1 MLSYCCDNNNYFEG
15 GINLKIRTMEQELQ
29 QDDFYFDRESR
40 DAMFTQVNT
49 TTKHVS
55 VLSQTAI
62 KNKISS
68 HDYDKFKREKVVNA
82 YFRFRP
88 DKNVF
93 YFEEEGRRYF
103 NTYRPP
109 HWLKDQFNDCEEP
122 TFKKTTCPQLY
133 TKFFEHLTNNDQDS
147 IEYIYDWVTNSLLG
161 RKNECYLTL
170 IGNSGVGKGV
180 FAKMLRLI
188 HEESY
193 HCTNQ
198 RYTESQF
205 NGTICGKTLLYLN
218 EIQVQN
224 DTQANKIK
232 LLSDDE
238 IEIEAK
244 GKETIKVD
252 NFINVLIT
260 TNNIDNF
267 KMGPDDRR
275 LSIVNLNTDNLQESL
290 TSEEITKFSTDK
302 ELNKQFIS
310 FLLTRPIKNNMNQK
324 FEGEYAQEIRSLNL
338 EPHELWIINDYIP
351 SLTAGQEVSVRD
363 FKPILLAKFP
373 QIKQYGRTK
382 LSTLQTIGGFEVKKK
397 IVHGAKKLQM
407 WYIIK

>member
-1 MLSYCCDNNNYFEG
+1 
-15 GINLKIRTMEQELQ
+15 MEQELQ
-29 QDDFYFDRESR
+29 QDDFYFDRESKET
-40 DAMFTQVNT
+40 MFTQVNT
-49 TTKHVS
+49 VTKHVS
-55 VLSQTAI
+55 ILSQTAI

-68 HDYDKFKREKVVNA
+68 HDYDKFKKEKVVNA

-93 YFEEEGRRYF
+93 YFEEDGRRYF

-109 HWLKDQFNDCEEP
+109 HWLKDQFNNSEE
-122 TFKKTTCPQLY
+122 FIFEKTNCPPLY
-133 TKFFEHLTNNDQDS
+133 VKFFEHLTNNDKES
-147 IEYIYDWVTNSLLG
+147 IEYIYDWVANSLLG

-188 HEESY
+188 HEDSY

-205 NGTICGKTLLYLN
+205 NGTLCGKTLLYLN

-224 DTQANKIK
+224 DTQSNKIK

-267 KMGPDDRR
+267 RMGPDDRR
-275 LSIVNLNTDNLQESL
+275 LSIVNLNADNLQESL
-290 TSEEITKFSTDK
+290 TSEEITRFSTDK
-302 ELNKQFIS
+302 ELNKQFVN

-324 FEGEYAQEIRSLNL
+324 FEGEYAQEIQSLNL
-338 EPHELWIINDYIP
+338 EEHELWIINKYIP
-351 SLTAGQEVSVRD
+351 SLTKNHPVSVRD
-363 FKPILLAKFP
+363 FQPIILKEFP
-373 QIKQYGRTK
+373 HIKRYGRTK
-382 LSTLQTIGGFEVKKK
+382 LMSLQTIGGFKVRK
-397 IVHGAKKLQM
+397 IIVPCTKKLQR

>member
-1 MLSYCCDNNNYFEG
+1 
-15 GINLKIRTMEQELQ
+15 MEQELQ
-29 QDDFYFDRESR
+29 QDDFYFDRESKET
-40 DAMFTQVNT
+40 MFTQVNT
-49 TTKHVS
+49 ATKHVS

-68 HDYDKFKREKVVNA
+68 HDYDKFKKEKVVNA

-93 YFEEEGRRYF
+93 YFEEDGRRYF

-109 HWLKDQFNDCEEP
+109 HWLKDQFNNSEEF
-122 TFKKTTCPQLY
+122 TFEKTNCPPLY
-133 TKFFEHLTNNDQDS
+133 VKFFKHLTNNDKES
-147 IEYIYDWVTNSLLG
+147 IEYIYDWVANSLLG

-205 NGTICGKTLLYLN
+205 NGTLCGKTLLYLN

-224 DTQANKIK
+224 DTQSNKIK

-267 KMGPDDRR
+267 RMGPDDRR
-275 LSIVNLNTDNLQESL
+275 LSIVNLNADNLQESL

-302 ELNKQFIS
+302 EMNKQFVN

-324 FEGEYAQEIRSLNL
+324 FEGEYAQEIQSMNL
-338 EPHELWIINDYIP
+338 EEHELWIINEYIP
-351 SLTAGQEVSVRD
+351 SLTKNHPVSVRD
-363 FKPILLAKFP
+363 FQPIILKEFP
-373 QIKQYGRTK
+373 DIKRYGRTK
-382 LSTLQTIGGFEVKKK
+382 LMSLQKIGGFEVKKRN
-397 IVHGAKKLQM
+397 IPGTKKLKQ
-407 WYIIK
+407 WAIIKK